1 MSRNLLK
8 KIKDLSFLSR
18 LFDFIPR
25 KKAVTLTFINKKLSS
40 ELNLSIDEYL
50 LEEQYRTI
58 ILRSNGSINDI
69 FAQSFKFYKESNRN
83 ILFPELVQKILKYM
97 KFLLDTKKVKYYSIN
112 LRYIYFFKWPHVSF
126 ILEALR
132 YLKKGIAFEK
142 VTGINFRFYDILKDA
157 IYNLEEVHSVA
168 NYVINRIS
176 YNLEN
181 KYKLYYEMF
190 DWTKV
195 RCVDLTK
202 IGKSGVAKSKVVT
215 NILIPDN
222 ATFRKIL
229 IDDACILDC
238 GDLTQIMLTHGEHV
252 ESIKIFNYKDNDVNA
267 LFFQNLKKI
276 RKVKFIQCVHFI
288 FYNFL
293 IFFKKNLSEIK
304 VLILDGILEKD
315 TNDKSNDKS
324 DKQNIYI
331 IENILPR
338 LTNLE
343 KLELNFK
350 YASNDI
356 FKLLS
361 LIISQNPNLIR
372 IKISLDFDNKKI
384 KQQSMSF
391 LDRFLGKEAELEDD
405 YLKDFYTFIK
415 DISSLK
421 QLSSLDLNFPLN
433 DKMSQIVTTFLNVG
447 SSLNALAMI
456 HTKKL
461 NVTQVLYNHPNLI
474 KINLCLKEN
483 DPDETKGKFNYE
495 FSQRCWKSIVLKN
508 YPLNNSF
515 IDALI
520 KAKNSL
526 RDLTLENAVNICGK
540 SDDEVNNILLAIKNN
555 RI

>member
-1 MSRNLLK
+1 MMINEELK
-8 KIKDLSFLSR
+8 QFSDYKTYTISGS
-18 LFDFIPR
+18 
-25 KKAVTLTFINKKLSS
+25 KL
-40 ELNLSIDEYL
+40 IVYL
-50 LEEQYRTI
+50 
-58 ILRSNGSINDI
+58 
-69 FAQSFKFYKESNRN
+69 
-83 ILFPELVQKILKYM
+83 
-97 KFLLDTKKVKYYSIN
+97 
-112 LRYIYFFKWPHVSF
+112 
-126 ILEALR
+126 
-132 YLKKGIAFEK
+132 
-142 VTGINFRFYDILKDA
+142 
-157 IYNLEEVHSVA
+157 
-168 NYVINRIS
+168 
-176 YNLEN
+176 
-181 KYKLYYEMF
+181 
-190 DWTKV
+190 
-195 RCVDLTK
+195 
-202 IGKSGVAKSKVVT
+202 
-215 NILIPDN
+215 
-222 ATFRKIL
+222 
-229 IDDACILDC
+229 
-238 GDLTQIMLTHGEHV
+238 
-252 ESIKIFNYKDNDVNA
+252 
-267 LFFQNLKKI
+267 
-276 RKVKFIQCVHFI
+276 KVKFIQCIHFI

-324 DKQNIYI
+324 DKQYIYN

-350 YASNDI
+350 NASNDI

-391 LDRFLGKEAELEDD
+391 LDRFLGKDAELEDD

-421 QLSSLDLNFPLN
+421 QLSSLDLNFPLD

-447 SSLNALAMI
+447 SSLNDLSMI